1 MFAKAIP
8 SSLKKTKDIS
18 HRAFRHKFHVRL
30 FGTELK
36 NQFF

>member
-8 SSLKKTKDIS
+8 SSLKKTKDTS
-18 HRAFRHKFHVRL
+18 HTAFRHKFHVRL

-36 NQFF
+36 NHFF